1 MDCEF
6 NLCTYQID
14 PWHYIAAFRISK
26 VMHRVTL
33 NFRYDMFVLFKAGI
47 LGSTQALTYPL
58 IDTQCDGITRH
69 CRQTSRSV
77 SYKDFILL

>member
-1 MDCEF
+1 
-6 NLCTYQID
+6 
-14 PWHYIAAFRISK
+14 
-26 VMHRVTL
+26 
-33 NFRYDMFVLFKAGI
+33 MFVLFKAGI